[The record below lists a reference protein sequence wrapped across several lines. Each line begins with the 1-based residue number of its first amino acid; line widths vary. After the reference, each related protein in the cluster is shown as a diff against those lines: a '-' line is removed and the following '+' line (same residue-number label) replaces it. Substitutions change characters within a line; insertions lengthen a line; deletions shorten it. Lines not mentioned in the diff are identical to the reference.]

1 MKQKNMKKFNK
12 IDTLS
17 KLVKEGF
24 NIETLLKFD
33 DRQLQALSSK
43 VLGEQTTT
51 QSTTTTYDLKNPGEK
66 ESFIEKV
73 TSDVDNAGNVEI
85 DTTGDTAKVTEM
97 SEEKELTKFNEPI
110 QTYMKGGKEVQ
121 VLEDGELDEE
131 IMDMGAGDFDDTS
144 FYNPYAGGFDDSQGP
159 MDSYYSTDNKG
170 RFVRSGMKGDAGR
183 YSRNADYLDTPS
195 FNNPDARGFDSYGP
209 TDSYGGNGW
218 DEGGFAGEMNEYGAR
233 EVDPRPAYHFKSGGP
248 RGHSSGLHEDDE
260 LVRTQKDDDG
270 MDTDQD
276 APQVGPDNNS
286 KANDGMGMFERYLT
300 KKQLLEV
307 AVSKKQY
314 NFYQLVRDCKKS
326 KYKKCGDGRND
337 NAVRKA
343 AKEMTMKQ
351 IEDFTSTPNPEN
363 LPLEKNEQRITEQW
377 LLNLVEKYERPY
389 MTKSQFLKTLN
400 EIAVKT
406 KDVEMVDN
414 DVEVIDN
421 DVEDAKYELPSWLDF
436 DTLFVNTTTKPAPTK
451 TPTPTKKPGRKSP
464 YKPKHRPKPKAR
476 K

>member
-1 MKQKNMKKFNK
+1 
-12 IDTLS
+12 
-17 KLVKEGF
+17 
-24 NIETLLKFD
+24 
-33 DRQLQALSSK
+33 
-43 VLGEQTTT
+43 
-51 QSTTTTYDLKNPGEK
+51 
-66 ESFIEKV
+66 
-73 TSDVDNAGNVEI
+73 
-85 DTTGDTAKVTEM
+85 
-97 SEEKELTKFNEPI
+97 
-110 QTYMKGGKEVQ
+110 
-121 VLEDGELDEE
+121 
-131 IMDMGAGDFDDTS
+131 
-144 FYNPYAGGFDDSQGP
+144 
-159 MDSYYSTDNKG
+159 
-170 RFVRSGMKGDAGR
+170 
-183 YSRNADYLDTPS
+183 
-195 FNNPDARGFDSYGP
+195 
-209 TDSYGGNGW
+209 
-218 DEGGFAGEMNEYGAR
+218 
-233 EVDPRPAYHFKSGGP
+233 
-248 RGHSSGLHEDDE
+248 
-260 LVRTQKDDDG
+260 
-270 MDTDQD
+270 
-276 APQVGPDNNS
+276 
-286 KANDGMGMFERYLT
+286 MGMFERYLT

-436 DTLFVNTTTKPAPTK
+436 DSLFVNTTTKPAPTK